1 MFKNDEQSLLDEVM
15 QAFTDIYSETEPTP
29 LSEDNSLIK
38 SSSSFSHLLSKFPI
52 KKSNETSCRFTRE
65 LEERS
70 RYGL

>member
-15 QAFTDIYSETEPTP
+15 QAFTDIYSETESTP
-29 LSEDNSLIK
+29 LSPIK
-38 SSSSFSHLLSKFPI
+38 SSSSFSHLLSKIPI
-52 KKSNETSCRFTRE
+52 KKTNETSCRFTRE